1 MPASMHILIGA
12 GAAAAA
18 LAYLTVGPPLSAGS
32 EEEVYDLSAGSI
44 GRQFEIRS
52 PGDAKPCLLSKR
64 SSAEDA
70 AHPVALHSA
79 CSDMAAEL
87 QGVTEWVDE
96 QDGSVILMRAD
107 GSKAVEFGLSDGVSH
122 ESFAPSHLLLTMS
135 ERN

>member
-12 GAAAAA
+12 GAAMAA

-32 EEEVYDLSAGSI
+32 EEVAVDLSAGSI

-64 SSAEDA
+64 GQNGENG
-70 AHPVALHSA
+70 HPVALHSA
-79 CSDMAAEL
+79 CGEIAAEL
-87 QGVTEWVDE
+87 QGVTEWVDQ
-96 QDGSVILMRAD
+96 QDGTVILMRAD
-107 GSKAVEFGLSDGVSH
+107 GSKAVEFGLADGVSH
-122 ESFAPSHLLLTMS
+122 ESFSPSHLLLTMS